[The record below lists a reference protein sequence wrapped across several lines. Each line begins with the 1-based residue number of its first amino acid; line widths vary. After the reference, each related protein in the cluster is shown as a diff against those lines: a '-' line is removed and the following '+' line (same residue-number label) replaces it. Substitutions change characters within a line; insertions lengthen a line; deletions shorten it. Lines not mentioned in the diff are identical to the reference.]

1 LVVAVFGA
9 MLAPWLG
16 IEGLDL
22 THAGRAS
29 LWLALSPA
37 LSAALGYL
45 FRTERIGR
53 IGHIGLILA
62 GLGTLGLALD
72 GLDPERSYWLGDLFL
87 VIAIT
92 LVATELHLMKPL
104 ATRYG
109 AASMVATRT
118 AIGGL
123 LYTLVASPSLVQQS
137 WLSLNIWTW
146 FAIVVGGVVGVGSGQ
161 WVQVRALRVLGPTR
175 VVLYNNHV
183 PLAALVRAWLVLGTV
198 PSPLE
203 IGAGGCIILGAVC
216 LQVLDAPHR
225 RVNLE
230 Q

>member
-1 LVVAVFGA
+1 LLLLFIIIWGGNFVLAEVALRELAPISFSVARFLMGGLAMLTILYLQQRHLARREKAGIKLLPRLERGDWPRLLVVAVFGA

-92 LVATELHLMKPL
+92 H
-104 ATRYG
+104 
-109 AASMVATRT
+109 
-118 AIGGL
+118 
-123 LYTLVASPSLVQQS
+123 
-137 WLSLNIWTW
+137 
-146 FAIVVGGVVGVGSGQ
+146 GQ
-161 WVQVRALRVLGPTR
+161 
-175 VVLYNNHV
+175 
-183 PLAALVRAWLVLGTV
+183 
-198 PSPLE
+198 
-203 IGAGGCIILGAVC
+203 
-216 LQVLDAPHR
+216 
-225 RVNLE
+225 
-230 Q
+230 